1 MKKFLIIFFI
11 TILLIILAICGV
23 VYYKYFSWR
32 KSFEITKQ
40 HLVCT
45 NNINTEELSVSV
57 EEKIKKFVKSKDK
70 TDYISFT
77 IPEIAYFL
85 KANVDGTGTLS
96 FDTACIEA
104 KDSKWRI
111 YVNMEIADVNIP
123 WASFYLIKDNMQTA
137 QLYPLNIYIGNM
149 QLPDSIAKTYTDQ
162 IARGINDA
170 LVTVLENDF
179 TSRTIDNIELKETE
193 VIIKGTKK

>member
-70 TDYISFT
+70 TD
-77 IPEIAYFL
+77 
-85 KANVDGTGTLS
+85 
-96 FDTACIEA
+96 
-104 KDSKWRI
+104 
-111 YVNMEIADVNIP
+111 
-123 WASFYLIKDNMQTA
+123 
-137 QLYPLNIYIGNM
+137 
-149 QLPDSIAKTYTDQ
+149 
-162 IARGINDA
+162 
-170 LVTVLENDF
+170 
-179 TSRTIDNIELKETE
+179 
-193 VIIKGTKK
+193 